1 MARARTNKRGSFVHQ
16 VNQRMKEMERFGESR
31 HEAKEEYREMMGTN
45 QTHNRTVGIHNY
57 NTFNAYKST
66 CKQFTEWAKNE
77 GIKLRNIEDVK
88 EEHIRDYVKYRAE
101 QGYSSYTYSKDMSA
115 LNKVFNYHVTKKEC
129 EVANRSYKNVSN
141 NREMKEHHSKINYNN
156 YKDEVTVGT
165 ATGMRRETYTK
176 VCANSF
182 NYDKNGYPV
191 SIRLIDERKIGGDN
205 LREKGGRPRTA
216 EIPYNMREPLR
227 EVIEKKLEENNG
239 DRSAIFFEHIPS
251 RLGTHRLRQEYADN
265 MYKQYIGEHGT
276 GTVVDKNTGKSD
288 YRGHDY
294 GALKYVTQ
302 NLGHNRVDVAHY
314 SYLGK

>member
-1 MARARTNKRGSFVHQ
+1 MARARTNKRGSFNYQ
-16 VNQRMKEMERFGESR
+16 INQRMKDMEKFGESR

-45 QTHNRTVGIHNY
+45 QTHNRTVGIHSHG
-57 NTFNAYKST
+57 TFNAYKST

-88 EEHIRDYVKYRAE
+88 EEHIRGFVKYRAE

-115 LNKVFNYHVTKKEC
+115 LNKVFNTHVTKKEC

-141 NREMKEHHSKINYNN
+141 NREMKEHHNKINYDN
-156 YKDEVTVGT
+156 YKSEITVGT
-165 ATGMRRETYTK
+165 ATGIRRETYTK
-176 VCANSF
+176 INANSF

-191 SIRLIDERKIGGDN
+191 SVRLTDERSVGGAD
-205 LREKGGRPRTA
+205 LREKGGRPRVA
-216 EIPYNMREPLR
+216 EVPYHMREPLKQ
-227 EVIEKKLEENNG
+227 VIEQKLEDNGG
-239 DRSAIFFEHIPS
+239 DRNARFFEHIPS
-251 RLGTHRLRQEYADN
+251 RLGTHRLRQEYADS
-265 MYKQYIGEHGT
+265 MYKQYTQENGF
-276 GTVVDKNTGKSD
+276 GTVVNKSTGKTD